1 MAAASGTAPA
11 GPADAQDRRRLL
23 RRALRQLWRRKVA
36 LLGLLIVLGVVVC
49 ALFAPVLAPHDPH
62 SQQIEFKLLPPL
74 WMEGA
79 RPEYPLGTD
88 HLGRDILSRL
98 IYGSRISL
106 TVGFSAVV
114 IAGGIGTL
122 AGLAAG
128 HFGGLVDDAVGRL
141 GDVQLAFPFTLLA
154 LVVRAVL
161 GTGVGKTIAVLGIT
175 GWVFYAR
182 VLRSEVLAL
191 REREFILASRALGNP
206 EWRTL
211 ARHLFPN
218 VAGTLIV
225 LATLEVPRVI
235 ITESALTFLGL
246 GIQPPTITWGGM
258 LADARNYITTHWW
271 VATFPGLALQ
281 VTVLGLNLTGDFL
294 REMLDPRL
302 NL

>member
-1 MAAASGTAPA
+1 MPA
-11 GPADAQDRRRLL
+11 VPGEAVDRRRSLGW
-23 RRALRQLWRRKVA
+23 ALRQLWRRKLA
-36 LLGLLIVLGVVVC
+36 LAGVLIVLVVVAC
-49 ALFAPVLAPHDPH
+49 ALLAPVLAPHDPTD
-62 SQQIEFKLLPPL
+62 QQVALRLLPPF

-79 RPEYPLGTD
+79 HPEYPLGTD

-98 IYGSRISL
+98 IYGSRVSL
-106 TVGFSAVV
+106 VVGFSAVV

-128 HFGGLVDDAVGRL
+128 HFGGLLDDVVGRL

-154 LVVRAVL
+154 IVVMAVL
-161 GTGVGKTIAVLGIT
+161 GSGMGKTIAVLGIT
-175 GWVFYAR
+175 GWVLYYR
-182 VLRSEVLAL
+182 VLRAEVLSL

-211 ARHLFPN
+211 SRHLFPN
-218 VAGTLIV
+218 VAGTLVV

-246 GIQPPTITWGGM
+246 GIQPPTVTWGGM

-281 VTVLGLNLTGDFL
+281 LTVLGLNLTGDFL
-294 REMLDPRL
+294 RELLDPRL
-302 NL
+302 NV

>member
-1 MAAASGTAPA
+1 MAAAREPDTRRE
-11 GPADAQDRRRLL
+11 DARTGRRVL
-23 RRALRQLWRRKVA
+23 RQALRQLWRRKVA
-36 LLGLLIVLGVVVC
+36 LLGVLMVLGAVIC
-49 ALFAPVLAPHDPH
+49 ALFAPVLAPHDPNA
-62 SQQIEFKLLPPL
+62 QQVQLRLLPPF

-79 RPEYPLGTD
+79 HPAYPLGTD

-98 IYGSRISL
+98 IYGSRVSL
-106 TVGFSAVV
+106 TVGLSAVL
-114 IAGGIGTL
+114 IAGGIGTA

-128 HFGGLVDDAVGRL
+128 YLGGAVDDLVGRL

-154 LVVRAVL
+154 LVVMAVL
-161 GTGVGKTIAVLGIT
+161 GTGMGKTIAVLGIT

-191 REREFILASRALGNP
+191 RERDFILASRALGNP
-206 EWRTL
+206 GWRTVL
-211 ARHLFPN
+211 RHLFPN

-246 GIQPPTITWGGM
+246 GIQPPTVTWGGM

-281 VTVLGLNLTGDFL
+281 LTVLGLNLTGDFL
-294 REMLDPRL
+294 REILDPRL
-302 NL
+302 NS